1 MNPDAMNGAATDW
14 ICSVRLTLP
23 VRAWRRRFSV
33 CFALV
38 LVCLAPGC
46 DDSDD
51 GPVREG
57 AFLDSAVAGLDYR
70 SATLRGVT
78 DSRGAFQYRDGEWVA
93 FSVGALD
100 LGRAAG
106 RSMVTPRDLT
116 LDGDHQPHHVTANV
130 CVFLQ
135 TLDAD
140 RNPRNGIDI
149 PEATRRFFEENDV
162 SAQVPF
168 LAAPQVFRARLAD
181 VMKSHHF
188 AVGRPEPVA
197 VVSHEAALA
206 HLEGTEAVS
215 PDPLS
220 RIKGDIQEDMQ
231 TFVFEA
237 NDVLTWETLRNMISY
252 RLAREW
258 VEGTLAGNSPAE
270 AFTVA
275 VGLGSSMSSD
285 DILNGVLRVQVR
297 LRLSTPAEEL
307 ELNFVQTMAKSG

>member
-1 MNPDAMNGAATDW
+1 MNTDAMNGASTGLVFN
-14 ICSVRLTLP
+14 VRPLMP
-23 VRAWRRRFSV
+23 VRGWRRRLSV
-33 CFALV
+33 CCALA

-70 SATLRGVT
+70 TATLRGVT
-78 DSRGAFQYRDGEWVA
+78 DSRGAFQYREGEWVS

-116 LDGDHQPHHVTANV
+116 IDGYHLSHPVTANV

-140 RNPRNGIDI
+140 RNPRNGIEI
-149 PEATRRFFEENDV
+149 PETTRRFFEENDV

-168 LAAPQVFRARLAD
+168 SADPNTFRLLLHR
-181 VMKSHHF
+181 VMQSHHL
-188 AVGRPEPVA
+188 AVGRSDPVS

-206 HLEGTEAVS
+206 HLERTEAAS

-237 NDVLTWETLRNMISY
+237 NDALTWETLRSMISS
-252 RLAREW
+252 RLTSEW
-258 VEGTLAGNSPAE
+258 VEGTLAGNTPAD

-275 VGLGSSMSSD
+275 VGLGTTMSGD
-285 DILNGVLRVQVR
+285 DLLNGVLCVHVR
-297 LRLSTPAEEL
+297 LWLSGTAEEL
-307 ELNFVQTMAKSG
+307 ELDFAQPMAKIV

>member
-116 LDGDHQPHHVTANV
+116 LDGDHQPHPVTANI

-140 RNPRNGIDI
+140 RNPRNGIEI
-149 PEATRRFFEENDV
+149 PEATRRYFSENDV
-162 SAQVPF
+162 SAQMPF
-168 LAAPQVFRARLAD
+168 SADPNTFRVLLHR
-181 VMKSHHF
+181 VMQSHHL
-188 AVGRPEPVA
+188 AVGRSDPVA

-206 HLEGTEAVS
+206 HLERTDAAS
-215 PDPLS
+215 PDSLS

-270 AFTVA
+270 AFSVA

-297 LRLSTPAEEL
+297 LRLSSPPEEL